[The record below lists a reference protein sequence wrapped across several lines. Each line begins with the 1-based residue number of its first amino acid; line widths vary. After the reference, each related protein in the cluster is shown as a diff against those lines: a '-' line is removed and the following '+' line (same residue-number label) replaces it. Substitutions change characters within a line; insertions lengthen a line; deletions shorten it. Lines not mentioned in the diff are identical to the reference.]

1 MCYTC
6 VDATNGPIC
15 RCLAHYGCKL
25 ANYMQLNWILYYSIQ
40 AYNRHSFSVRLQPE
54 SLNKQSCL
62 TWCDETKK
70 AHPLAVMRL
79 SLKLTC
85 CVSCQVMSTAN
96 WLPCI
101 ARSPRHPST
110 AAFSFP
116 PAARLCTLSCSAAP
130 CSCCRCA
137 ASCPWS
143 SSSVPV
149 QTGRSW
155 STMLQLWSQSTSISC
170 VHRKPD
176 RYWQ

>member
-1 MCYTC
+1 MVQFADVLHITIANWQITCSSTEYYTTPFKHTTDIHSLSGC
-6 VDATNGPIC
+6 DQKVGTN
-15 RCLAHYGCKL
+15 
-25 ANYMQLNWILYYSIQ
+25 
-40 AYNRHSFSVRLQPE
+40 NRALLV
-54 SLNKQSCL
+54 
-62 TWCDETKK
+62 WCDKTKK
-70 AHPLAVMRL
+70 THLLAVMRL

-116 PAARLCTLSCSAAP
+116 PAACLCTLSCSAAP

-149 QTGRSW
+149 Q
-155 STMLQLWSQSTSISC
+155 
-170 VHRKPD
+170 RKITVNYAPAVVTINFD
-176 RYWQ
+176 SFGA